1 MKRSLRPGAALP
13 LALASAGVVLALV
26 SPATAAA
33 TKTVALYD
41 MNEAVGSTV
50 LLDSSGN
57 GLNGTIG
64 SEVTLRASYGGA
76 IGHRF
81 NYLAPNTPP
90 AHPGHLDVV
99 KDNLKLDPE
108 RADYAVTVRYRTTRS
123 FGNIIQK
130 GQSTQVGGMWKWQQ
144 PKGIVSC
151 LFRGAA
157 GETISVNSGVPLNDG
172 QWHTVRCERTA
183 TKVVMTIDGIKKRT
197 GTGPTGSIS
206 NSAPLSIGGKS
217 TCDQIKIT
225 CDYFVGDIDFVRIEK
240 G

>member
-144 PKGIVSC
+144 PKGIVRLACSGGP
-151 LFRGAA
+151 RGRR
-157 GETISVNSGVPLNDG
+157 S
-172 QWHTVRCERTA
+172 R
-183 TKVVMTIDGIKKRT
+183 
-197 GTGPTGSIS
+197 
-206 NSAPLSIGGKS
+206 
-217 TCDQIKIT
+217 
-225 CDYFVGDIDFVRIEK
+225 
-240 G
+240 